1 MWWGQLYVFSVRGEQ
16 NTSGCEEGRKKQARK
31 DKIVVVEAWQNER
44 GDKFHCSLNGRI
56 LPGRINS
63 MELVAAGFDR

>member
-1 MWWGQLYVFSVRGEQ
+1 MFFQYEVSRTLQ
-16 NTSGCEEGRKKQARK
+16 GRKKQARK

-44 GDKFHCSLNGRI
+44 GDKFHCDLNGRI
-56 LPGRINS
+56 FPGRINS